1 MLPPHAFSSSSPV
14 PGPSQATATP
24 SLSRPSWTRQD
35 VLALGGVC
43 LAMITVLVAL
53 LGVLMSPLSL
63 RKWLRRPFYWITRRL
78 WPSKSNHVT
87 KNASLLGALDT
98 EYLPLSSPS
107 SYSPMIIE
115 NWKNTDPRAVRQ
127 LWQEL
132 YNESLRVRRGGF

>member
-78 WPSKSNHVT
+78 WPN
-87 KNASLLGALDT
+87 T